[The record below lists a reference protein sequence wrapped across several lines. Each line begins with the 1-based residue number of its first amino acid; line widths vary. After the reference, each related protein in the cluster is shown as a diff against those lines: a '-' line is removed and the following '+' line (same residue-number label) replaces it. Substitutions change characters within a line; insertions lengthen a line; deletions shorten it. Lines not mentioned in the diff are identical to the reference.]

1 LISVTQGVLAHMTG
15 QLVLGIDEAGRG
27 PGIGPMVLAAVA
39 LDDVAE
45 ASLAQAG
52 VRDSKV
58 FGSTATGRQARARLA
73 DLIRASAPF
82 VSVEICEVSD
92 VDTYVSRSAL
102 NQLERERAS
111 LLIRRAPSCS
121 RIIADGRTLFSPLA
135 AEFAHLEAVDRGE
148 SAHLAVA
155 AASICAKALRDE
167 LFEAI
172 ALRYL
177 PEFGAL
183 RGGGYVNPATVAFV
197 MKYVSRHGH
206 LPPEARKSWPW
217 RGVPGMSGDDAPA
230 TALPRPQ
237 VP

>member
-1 LISVTQGVLAHMTG
+1 MTLI
-15 QLVLGIDEAGRG
+15 LGIDEAGRG

-39 LDDVAE
+39 LDEPVE
-45 ASLAQAG
+45 ALLAQAG
-52 VRDSKV
+52 VQDSKV
-58 FGSTATGRQARARLA
+58 FGSGIPGRQARARLDA
-73 DLIRASAPF
+73 LIRTHAPY
-82 VSVEICEVSD
+82 VSIEICDVAEVDS
-92 VDTYVSRSAL
+92 YVARSAL

-111 LLIRRAPSCS
+111 LLIRRAPTCA
-121 RIIADGRTLFSPLA
+121 RIIADGRTLFSPLT
-135 AEFAHLEAVDRGE
+135 AEFAHLEAVDRAE
-148 SAHLAVA
+148 SAHTAVA

-197 MKYVSRHGH
+197 AEYVRRHGQ

-217 RGVPGMSGDDAPA
+217 RGVPGLCDDHVTA

-237 VP
+237 VS